1 MKIRG
6 FLIVLVLAAVAVYFL
21 WIAKTGEKLVIEE
34 VEMFSKVK
42 QELTKTNM
50 DSLSREILTFV
61 IQEGRTPKDF
71 KELRKY
77 HALLAV
83 SLDGWGTAIKYER
96 LSSDDFRLISAGK
109 DKAFNTSDDIVI
121 DY

>member
-1 MKIRG
+1 MKRRG
-6 FLIVLVLAAVAVYFL
+6 FLVLLVLAAVAVYFL
-21 WIAKTGEKLVIEE
+21 WIAKTGKKEIIEE
-34 VEMFSKVK
+34 VEIFGKAQKEV
-42 QELTKTNM
+42 TRTNM
-50 DSLSREILTFV
+50 DTLSREILTF
-61 IQEGRTPKDF
+61 ITQEGRTPKEL

-77 HALLAV
+77 HALFTV
-83 SLDGWGTAIKYER
+83 GLDGWGTAIKYKR

>member
-1 MKIRG
+1 Q
-6 FLIVLVLAAVAVYFL
+6 
-21 WIAKTGEKLVIEE
+21 VIEE

-50 DSLSREILTFV
+50 DSFSREILTFV

-83 SLDGWGTAIKYER
+83 GLDGWGTAIKYER